1 MRGRTWSDR
10 IARSLRART
19 ALAASLAL
27 IAFPAGAAATA
38 QESRASIRFAIPA
51 QDLGGALTAFAR
63 QSRQQL
69 LYSPALV
76 AGRRSPGVT
85 GSFTPREGLRRLLE
99 GSGLGFTTSPSGA
112 FLLSDT
118 GARPNIPGESQAGG
132 AAADSGSAGDQEIVV
147 TGTNIRGAAPRS
159 SPLQTYSRR
168 QIEATG
174 ASTVEQFMRTV
185 PQNFGSGRNQE
196 TFNITGAGSDVSQ
209 SGAAVNL
216 RGLGNR
222 ATLVLVNGRRLAPT
236 GFGEGVDISLLP
248 LSAVER
254 IDILTDGASAIYG
267 SDAVGGVVNYILRTD
282 FDGAETRLR
291 AGLATDGGGE
301 EIQASQLFGK
311 TWSSGH
317 ALLSYDYRNVGR
329 VTAGDRAFTIALPE
343 QTTIL
348 PSERRHNLLL
358 TVGQE
363 IGERLSLDLSG
374 MYARRK
380 TERTFL
386 PFTAAV
392 PTISSSTATTSLLT
406 GSGALNYR
414 LGSTWEA
421 RLVGN
426 YAQSREHEVIEG
438 QRDTRR
444 RNGLAEGS
452 LLLSGDLFA
461 LPAGPVRVAAGATIR
476 RETFRSDGVV
486 NGTSAAVELRR
497 TVKAVYGELLVPIIG
512 PEQSVPGIHRLEVNV
527 AGRYEHYSDLGST
540 SNPKFGL
547 AWSPVR
553 ELTLRGTYS
562 TSFRA
567 PLLTEL
573 GGRYSAFYFPPT
585 LPGYL
590 DPGTTGFP
598 LVLLGS
604 SPDIDPERSKTFT
617 LGADFR
623 SSADTGFRASLNYF
637 RTSYQGRI
645 ATPSPSTNVVGNPA
659 FESIIIR
666 NPSAAFTADLI
677 AGASLVQDFSNPDF
691 TPGGRVPS
699 DVTIIIDD
707 RTANSAETRIAGFDL
722 NTSFGWRA
730 GGAAID
736 LLLNA
741 VYMTQFDNR
750 LVSTAPDQDVLNT
763 VFNVPRFR
771 ARAGVSWRNGGWSAS
786 GFVNYLNS
794 MTDNRFTPSRHIS
807 SFSPVDMT
815 VSYTLP
821 ENGWTRGLQISLAV
835 LNLFDEDPP
844 FVSPQAGTTRAIGYD
859 PANATGLGRSV
870 SIQIRKQW

>member
-1 MRGRTWSDR
+1 MIRTLAAALATTTCIVALATPATAQTR
-10 IARSLRART
+10 EFNIPAGSLRSALDTFARQSGRQVIYRGDEVRSTRSPGVRGART
-19 ALAASLAL
+19 AEQALDAILAGTGFTAKKDASGAFAVAKLGNAPAAAETAASLAD
-27 IAFPAGAAATA
+27 AGA
-38 QESRASIRFAIPA
+38 
-51 QDLGGALTAFAR
+51 
-63 QSRQQL
+63 
-69 LYSPALV
+69 
-76 AGRRSPGVT
+76 
-85 GSFTPREGLRRLLE
+85 GS
-99 GSGLGFTTSPSGA
+99 
-112 FLLSDT
+112 
-118 GARPNIPGESQAGG
+118 
-132 AAADSGSAGDQEIVV
+132 AAAANESTEEIVV
-147 TGTNIRGAAPRS
+147 TGTNLRGGAPRS
-159 SPLQTYSRR
+159 SPLQTYSRGD
-168 QIEATG
+168 IEKTG

-185 PQNFGSGRNQE
+185 PQNFGSGINQE
-196 TFNITGAGSDVSQ
+196 TFNVTGAGSNVSQ

-222 ATLVLVNGRRLAPT
+222 ATLVLVNGRRLAPV
-236 GFGEGVDISLLP
+236 GFGEGVDVSLLP
-248 LSAVER
+248 LSAVDR
-254 IDILTDGASAIYG
+254 IDILTDGASAVYG
-267 SDAVGGVVNYILRTD
+267 SDAVGGVVNYVLRTD

-311 TWSSGH
+311 AWSSGH

-329 VTAGDRAFTIALPE
+329 VTARDRSFTIALPD

-348 PSERRHNLLL
+348 PSENRHNLLL

-363 IGERLSLDLSG
+363 ISDRLSLDLSG
-374 MYARRK
+374 MFARRE

-392 PTISSSTATTSLLT
+392 PTISSSTATTSILSGG
-406 GSGALNYR
+406 GSLSYR

-426 YAQSREHEVIEG
+426 YAQSREHEAIEG
-438 QRDTRR
+438 QRDTHR
-444 RNGLAEGS
+444 RNGMAEGS
-452 LLLSGDLFA
+452 LLLSGGLFS
-461 LPAGPVRVAAGATIR
+461 LPAGPVRMAAGATIR
-476 RETFRSDGVV
+476 RETLRSEGVV
-486 NGTSAAVELRR
+486 SGTSATVQLRR
-497 TVKAVYGELLVPIIG
+497 TVKAIYGELLIPLFE
-512 PEQSVPGIHRLEVNV
+512 PEQSVPGIYRLEVNA
-527 AGRYEHYSDLGST
+527 AGRYEHYSDLSST

-617 LGADFR
+617 VGADFR
-623 SSADTGFRASLNYF
+623 ADAETGFRFSLNYF

-659 FESIIIR
+659 FESIITR
-666 NPSAAFTADLI
+666 NPSATLTTDLI
-677 AGASLVQDFSNPDF
+677 SGAYLVQDFSNPDF
-691 TPGGRVPS
+691 SPGGRVPS

-722 NTSFGWRA
+722 NTSFGWRI
-730 GGAAID
+730 GGSSFDA
-736 LLLNA
+736 LVNA
-741 VYMTQFDNR
+741 VYMTRFDNR

-771 ARAGVSWRNGGWSAS
+771 ARAGITWQNGSWSAS

-794 MTDNRFTPSRHIS
+794 MRDNRFTPSRNIS
-807 SFSPVDMT
+807 SFAPVDLT
-815 VSYTLP
+815 ISYALP
-821 ENGWTRGLQISLAV
+821 ENGWTKGFQISMSV
-835 LNLFDEDPP
+835 LNLFNEDPP
-844 FVSPQAGTTRAIGYD
+844 YVSPQAGTTRSIGYD

-870 SIQIRKQW
+870 SIEIRKQW

>member
-1 MRGRTWSDR
+1 MLKGMTGTGFCKFLVATS
-10 IARSLRART
+10 ALSVGA
-19 ALAASLAL
+19 ALAA
-27 IAFPAGAAATA
+27 PAHAEEAAAVR
-38 QESRASIRFAIPA
+38 QFNVPA
-51 QDLGGALTAFAR
+51 QPLGKALLELGR
-63 QSRQQL
+63 QAGISISVPSEATNGKTSHAVSGRMTTGQALAQL
-69 LYSPALV
+69 LQGTGLTFQFVNESAVRVVGSAASDGASVLAQGEAQDAL
-76 AGRRSPGVT
+76 
-85 GSFTPREGLRRLLE
+85 
-99 GSGLGFTTSPSGA
+99 SPSG
-112 FLLSDT
+112 S
-118 GARPNIPGESQAGG
+118 EAG
-132 AAADSGSAGDQEIVV
+132 EIVV
-147 TGTNIRGAAPRS
+147 TGTNIRGGAPRS
-159 SPLQTYSRR
+159 APLQTYSRR

-196 TFNITGAGSDVSQ
+196 TFNIPGAGSDVSQ

-222 ATLVLVNGRRLAPT
+222 ATLVLVNGRRLAPA

-248 LSAVER
+248 LSAIDR

-267 SDAVGGVVNYILRTD
+267 SDAVGGVVNYVLRDD

-291 AGLATDGGGE
+291 AGLATDGGAE
-301 EIQASQLFGK
+301 EFEASQLVGK
-311 TWSSGH
+311 TWKSGH
-317 ALLSYDYRNVGR
+317 ALVAYDYRDVGS
-329 VTAGDRAFTIALPE
+329 VKAGDRSFTIDLPK

-348 PSERRHNLLL
+348 PAERRHNLLMTL
-358 TVGQE
+358 GQDLS
-363 IGERLSLDLSG
+363 ERLSLDLSG

-380 TERTFL
+380 TKRAFL
-386 PFTAAV
+386 PFAAAV
-392 PTISSSTATTSLLT
+392 PTISSSRATTTTLN
-406 GSGALNYR
+406 GSGSLKYR
-414 LGSTWEA
+414 LGSSWEA

-426 YAQSREHEVIEG
+426 YARTREHESIEG
-438 QRDTRR
+438 QRDTHR
-444 RNGLAEGS
+444 RNGVAEGS
-452 LLLSGDLFA
+452 LLLSGDLVT

-476 RETFRSDGVV
+476 RETLRSEGVV
-486 NGTSAAVELRR
+486 SGTSAAVHLRR
-497 TVKAVYGELLVPIIG
+497 TVKALYGEFLVPILG
-512 PEQSVPGIHRLEVNV
+512 PDQNVPGVHRLEVNV

-540 SNPKFGL
+540 SNPKVGL

-553 ELTLRGTYS
+553 ELTLRSTYS

-617 LGADFR
+617 VGADFR
-623 SSADTGFRASLNYF
+623 PAAETGPRFSVNYF
-637 RTSYQGRI
+637 RTSYRGRI
-645 ATPSPSTNVVGNPA
+645 AIPSPSTNVVGNPA

-666 NPSAAFTADLI
+666 NPTAAFTSALV

-707 RTANSAETRIAGFDL
+707 RTANSAETRIAGLDFA
-722 NTSFGWRA
+722 TGFGWKA
-730 GGAAID
+730 GGSSFD

-741 VYMTQFDNR
+741 VYMTRFDNR
-750 LVSTAPDQDVLNT
+750 LVSTAPDQHVLNT

-771 ARAGVSWRNGGWSAS
+771 ARAGFSWRNRGWSAS

-794 MTDNRFTPSRHIS
+794 MTDKRFTPSRHIS
-807 SFSPVDMT
+807 AFSPVDLT
-815 VSYTLP
+815 LSYELP
-821 ENGWTRGLQISLAV
+821 GQGWGKGLQISATV
-835 LNLFDEDPP
+835 LNLFNEDPP
-844 FVSPQAGTTRAIGYD
+844 RVSPQAGTTRSIGYD
-859 PANATGLGRSV
+859 PANATGLGRTV